1 MFWSN
6 NIMYWSNN
14 TQLYWFT
21 VEFGLVW
28 ENGKPKAYGAGLLS
42 SCEEIEVVWW
52 LFLNVMYYYYYDDL
66 SLYSIVWVKKLKE
79 SHLFVQKQ
87 F

>member
-1 MFWSN
+1 MDYKVVHCELTSTSQHE
-6 NIMYWSNN
+6 ILCTDLTIHY

-42 SCEEIEVVWW
+42 SCEEIEV
-52 LFLNVMYYYYYDDL
+52 
-66 SLYSIVWVKKLKE
+66 
-79 SHLFVQKQ
+79 Q
-87 F
+87 